1 MSLWESLGETWTRP
15 RSEWPREP
23 QVPLYVPKFHSG
35 WETPV
40 DVLQEAPWE
49 VEGLAPAPVEE
60 VNPVSRQ
67 SIRNSQ
73 KHSLAS
79 EATPP
84 GDALPPL
91 SSPQAHRGYQPTPA
105 MAKYVK
111 ILYDFTARNAN
122 ELSVLKDEVLE
133 VLEDGRQWW
142 KLRSRSGQA
151 GYVPCNILGEARP
164 EDAGAP
170 FEQGSRREGRAA
182 RPANCSQASRGTKT
196 VRAAASSTWTRST
209 TNSSGKSAT
218 LRRSRSGTSVWSAAS
233 P

>member
-1 MSLWESLGETWTRP
+1 MSLWESLGESWMRP

-23 QVPLYVPKFHSG
+23 QVPQYVPKFHSG
-35 WETPV
+35 WEPPV

-49 VEGLAPAPVEE
+49 VEGLASAPIEE
-60 VNPVSRQ
+60 VRAPAAPIPTPVPPAW
-67 SIRNSQ
+67 
-73 KHSLAS
+73 AS
-79 EATPP
+79 APP
-84 GDALPPL
+84 VP
-91 SSPQAHRGYQPTPA
+91 HRGYQPTPA

-170 FEQGSRREGRAA
+170 FEQVSPSTGAPPA
-182 RPANCSQASRGTKT
+182 RPTSCPQASRGTKT
-196 VRAAASSTWTRST
+196 VRAVATWGRKYGGVPGAGAGAGSSHR
-209 TNSSGKSAT
+209 
-218 LRRSRSGTSVWSAAS
+218 GTFAWSAAS

>member
-1 MSLWESLGETWTRP
+1 MSLWESLGESWMRP

-35 WETPV
+35 WEPPV

-49 VEGLAPAPVEE
+49 VEGLASAPIE
-60 VNPVSRQ
+60 VSPVSRQ

-73 KHSLAS
+73 KHSPAS
-79 EATPP
+79 EPTPL
-84 GDALPPL
+84 GDALPPV
-91 SSPQAHRGYQPTPA
+91 SSPHTHRGYQPTPA

-133 VLEDGRQWW
+133 VRGAGGE
-142 KLRSRSGQA
+142 RSRTRLGDARTGEGWA
-151 GYVPCNILGEARP
+151 GPWAGGGAR
-164 EDAGAP
+164 G
-170 FEQGSRREGRAA
+170 
-182 RPANCSQASRGTKT
+182 K
-196 VRAAASSTWTRST
+196 AAAGLSRAPPQSSCSTWTRST
-209 TNSSGKSAT
+209 TSSSGKSAT
-218 LRRSRSGTSVWSAAS
+218 SGRSHSGTSAWSAAS

>member
-1 MSLWESLGETWTRP
+1 MSLWESLGESWMRP
-15 RSEWPREP
+15 RSEWPWEP

-35 WETPV
+35 WEPPM

-49 VEGLAPAPVEE
+49 VEGLASAPIEE
-60 VNPVSRQ
+60 VSPVSRQ

-73 KHSLAS
+73 KHSPTS
-79 EATPP
+79 EPTPP
-84 GDALPPL
+84 GDALPPV
-91 SSPQAHRGYQPTPA
+91 SSPHTHRGYQPTPA

-170 FEQGSRREGRAA
+170 FEQAGRRSTGAPPA
-182 RPANCSQASRGTKT
+182 RPTSCPQASRGTKT
-196 VRAAASSTWTRST
+196 SSCSTWTRST
-209 TNSSGKSAT
+209 TSSSGKSAT
-218 LRRSRSGTSVWSAAS
+218 SGRSHRGTSAWSAAS